1 MAERAFYL
9 LTYDIADPKRLVK
22 IAHIMEANGER
33 VQDSVFEAYLS
44 EEELA
49 KLVKKALKVMK
60 EEEDS
65 LRVYILCSACRAKIR
80 CYGRGKVT
88 PPPGLIVV

>member
-22 IAHIMEANGER
+22 IARIMEANGER

-44 EEELA
+44 EEELV
-49 KLVKKALKVMK
+49 KLVKK
-60 EEEDS
+60 
-65 LRVYILCSACRAKIR
+65 R
-80 CYGRGKVT
+80 
-88 PPPGLIVV
+88 